1 MSNQI
6 HQKVEELLKGIPG
19 TFEAKNGVYCLDTI
33 IAERKVFF
41 TKQRLNYTAR
51 YKIDENSLLVTFT
64 EKLEER
70 KSGFGAG
77 GTDDITPGFSFKNS
91 NVRSTTGGLEGMI
104 EEQSTLLGKQ
114 YQYTFDYKKVRET
127 IKEVAE
133 SQGYAFQY
141 KIWGKL

>member
-77 GTDDITPGFSFKNS
+77 GTDDITPGFSFKKS
-91 NVRSTTGGLEGMI
+91 VVRSTTGGLEGAI
-104 EEQSTLLGKQ
+104 DEQSTLLGKQ
-114 YQYTFDYKKVRET
+114 YQYSFDYKKVRET
-127 IKEVAE
+127 IKQVAE